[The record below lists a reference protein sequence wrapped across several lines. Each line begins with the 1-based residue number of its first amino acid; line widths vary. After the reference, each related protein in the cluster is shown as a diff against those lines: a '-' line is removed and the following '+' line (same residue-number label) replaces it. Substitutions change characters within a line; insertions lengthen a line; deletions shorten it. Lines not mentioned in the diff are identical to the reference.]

1 MLSVVA
7 VTPLYP
13 PASLVGAW
21 LSTHQ
26 CLRSLVARGHQV
38 TAAQC
43 VGRMRAYEHE
53 GVTVVSS
60 LRGRSHI
67 LELVRRADVVISHAN
82 DAHGIMAAV
91 EATDTPHVRMA
102 HGAGSRVNGADLL
115 IFNSEALRAATPHD
129 GASIV
134 IHPPVHPDEYR
145 TRRRDPDAIT
155 LMNCSRDKG
164 VHTAWRLAELFP
176 ERTFLGVKGHTGQQ
190 VVPRAPNFEQIPATP
205 DPRTVYART
214 RILLMPS
221 AYETWGRV
229 GVEAMCSG
237 IPVIA
242 HPTPG
247 LTEALGDAGFF
258 HDRDDVDAWAKTV
271 RRLDDPAEYRKASRA
286 AFKRAAE
293 LDPTSDLARFADVVE
308 AVAAHE
314 EVAPDDPSG
323 PRDALEAQAGTA

>member
-1 MLSVVA
+1 MCIRDR
-7 VTPLYP
+7 YY
-13 PASLVGAW
+13 
-21 LSTHQ
+21 
-26 CLRSLVARGHQV
+26 
-38 TAAQC
+38 
-43 VGRMRAYEHE
+43 MRE
-53 GVTVVSS
+53 
-60 LRGRSHI
+60 
-67 LELVRRADVVISHAN
+67 
-82 DAHGIMAAV
+82 
-91 EATDTPHVRMA
+91 
-102 HGAGSRVNGADLL
+102 
-115 IFNSEALRAATPHD
+115 
-129 GASIV
+129 
-134 IHPPVHPDEYR
+134 
-145 TRRRDPDAIT
+145 
-155 LMNCSRDKG
+155 K
-164 VHTAWRLAELFP
+164 
-176 ERTFLGVKGHTGQQ
+176 
-190 VVPRAPNFEQIPATP
+190 
-205 DPRTVYART
+205 VYART

-258 HDRDDVDAWAKTV
+258 DDRDDVDAWAKTV